1 MAFQTGGAVRQAA
14 EKPFNNLLRTLRE
27 QDYALIA
34 PHLVEA
40 DQEANELLYNPGD
53 NVDLVYFPC
62 GSTLVSFLVSN
73 EDGRDV
79 DRRVAGRVPVLG
91 AGRDFWHPAL
101 PHNVRGALRPR
112 GRQVRHAAP
121 HS

>member
-1 MAFQTGGAVRQAA
+1 MAVQTGGAVRLAT

-53 NVDLVYFPC
+53 NVDEPINGYHFI
-62 GSTLVSFLVSN
+62 
-73 EDGRDV
+73 
-79 DRRVAGRVPVLG
+79 G
-91 AGRDFWHPAL
+91 ADINWASE
-101 PHNVRGALRPR
+101 VRTHQP
-112 GRQVRHAAP
+112 
-121 HS
+121 